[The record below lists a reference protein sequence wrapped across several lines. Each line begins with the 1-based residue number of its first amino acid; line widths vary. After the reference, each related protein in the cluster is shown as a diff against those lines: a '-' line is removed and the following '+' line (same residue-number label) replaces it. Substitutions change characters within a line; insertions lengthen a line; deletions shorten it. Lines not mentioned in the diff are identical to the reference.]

1 MSENRSEIS
10 NLGEF
15 GLINRISKK
24 FNLQNIT
31 SIKGIGDDAAV
42 IDAGEDFVLVS
53 TDVLAESI
61 HFDLAYIPLQHL
73 GYKAVSVNVSD
84 IAAMNG
90 KAEQIVVSLALSNR
104 FSIEAVDTLYEG
116 IRSACEHYKV
126 DLVGG
131 DTTSSRSGLMIS
143 ITVIGRVKKDNV
155 VYRDGAKANDIICVT
170 GDLGAAFMGLQI
182 LEREKEVYQ
191 ADPNMQPVL
200 EKYEYLVGRQLK
212 SIARTDIIF
221 ELEELGVKPTS
232 MIDISD
238 GLASELFHIAK
249 NSGVGV
255 RIYEDK
261 IPVDELT
268 FNTAALEFK
277 IDPIT
282 TALNGGEDYEL
293 LFTIS
298 QADFEKVKNHADI
311 HMIGYVHEKKD
322 ELTMVTKG
330 GNVVPLQAQGWNHF
344 ES

>member
-1 MSENRSEIS
+1 MSENRSEIG

-15 GLINRISKK
+15 GLIDRISKK
-24 FNLQNIT
+24 FNLQNAT
-31 SIKGIGDDAAV
+31 SVKGIGDDAAV
-42 IDAGEDFVLVS
+42 IDAGEDYLLVS
-53 TDVLAESI
+53 TDVLAENI
-61 HFDLAYIPLQHL
+61 HFDLAYSPLQHL

-104 FSIEAVDTLYEG
+104 FSIEAIDALYEG
-116 IRSACEHYKV
+116 IRSACEHYNV

-143 ITVIGRVKKDNV
+143 ITVLGRVKKENV
-155 VYRDGAKANDIICVT
+155 VYRDGAKPNDIICVT
-170 GDLGAAFMGLQI
+170 GDLGAAFLGLQI

-238 GLASELFHIAK
+238 GLASELFHICK
-249 NSGVGV
+249 SSGVGI

-282 TALNGGEDYEL
+282 AALNGGEDYEL

-298 QADFEKVKNHADI
+298 QQDFEKIKNHADI
-311 HMIGYVHEKKD
+311 HMIGYVHEKKN
-322 ELTMVTKG
+322 ELTMITKG

-344 ES
+344 QE